1 MAKKATSLSKVMVS
15 AGISFTGKSRLHFV
29 PEKAKINA
37 AYYTDELLPLLLD
50 DCHTLLGNEFVF
62 QQDGAPAHTS
72 HLTQN
77 WLQKHCPDFI
87 AKDEWPPNSPDI
99 NPLDFCVWGIV
110 LQKYE
115 RYSPRPTNVAELK
128 EVLQE
133 IWNSLPLEV
142 LQKAVLSFRKRLQ
155 ACIRAEGGHFEYLLS

>member
-1 MAKKATSLSKVMVS
+1 MKFYRSKLEPIWHTPTKFGRNIFIQHEDMAVLKKSPNSESQQAIGARPKKRRHYQNYNTNIIIQQTGRWTLLSLS
-15 AGISFTGKSRLHFV
+15 ISRLHV
-29 PEKAKINA
+29 
-37 AYYTDELLPLLLD
+37 
-50 DCHTLLGNEFVF
+50 H
-62 QQDGAPAHTS
+62 
-72 HLTQN
+72 
-77 WLQKHCPDFI
+77 
-87 AKDEWPPNSPDI
+87 
-99 NPLDFCVWGIV
+99 V

>member
-1 MAKKATSLSKVMVS
+1 M
-15 AGISFTGKSRLHFV
+15 
-29 PEKAKINA
+29 
-37 AYYTDELLPLLLD
+37 
-50 DCHTLLGNEFVF
+50 
-62 QQDGAPAHTS
+62 QQ
-72 HLTQN
+72 
-77 WLQKHCPDFI
+77 HCPDFI
-87 AKDEWPPNSPDI
+87 AKDEWPPNSPDL